1 MRDHFKTTFLAVLA
15 VLLTWNVFLTYR
27 LHQVENNQQPGENK
41 VIEKVVTS
49 FDTDIVKVVN
59 EVQPKVVSVLTEKG
73 GVVVGSG
80 SGIVYKNEKGI
91 VYIVSNHHVIE
102 GGSSYVVRFV
112 SGEEIEAELI
122 GSDPY
127 TDLALLK
134 VETDLDVKPFK
145 FGDSDASNVG
155 EFVLAVG
162 SPVGIEFENTF
173 TFGILSGKNRVVP
186 VDLDGDG
193 RSDWDMVVMQT
204 DAAIN
209 PGNSGGALVNMAG
222 ELIGINSLKISSSKI
237 EGMGFAIPINEVEP
251 IIKQISKEGKVTY
264 PIIGIS
270 AVSIDQLNVF
280 QRNYYKIPDHVN
292 IGVFVVEIPQGPA
305 KRAGMKEGDI
315 IVSFNGEEIDNFR
328 EFRRNL
334 YQHKVGDKVKL
345 GIHRYGEDLDI
356 EVTLE

>member
-91 VYIVSNHHVIE
+91 VYVVSNHHVIE

-209 PGNSGGALVNMAG
+209 PGNSGGALVNMAI

-251 IIKQISKEGKVTY
+251 IIKQIVKKE
-264 PIIGIS
+264 
-270 AVSIDQLNVF
+270 
-280 QRNYYKIPDHVN
+280 
-292 IGVFVVEIPQGPA
+292 
-305 KRAGMKEGDI
+305 
-315 IVSFNGEEIDNFR
+315 
-328 EFRRNL
+328 
-334 YQHKVGDKVKL
+334 KL
-345 GIHRYGEDLDI
+345 LIYHRYFSCFHRSTECIPKKL
-356 EVTLE
+356 L

>member
-91 VYIVSNHHVIE
+91 VYVVSNHHVIE

-209 PGNSGGALVNMAG
+209 PGNSGGAFGKMG
-222 ELIGINSLKISSSKI
+222 GGMIG
-237 EGMGFAIPINEVEP
+237 G
-251 IIKQISKEGKVTY
+251 
-264 PIIGIS
+264 
-270 AVSIDQLNVF
+270 
-280 QRNYYKIPDHVN
+280 
-292 IGVFVVEIPQGPA
+292 
-305 KRAGMKEGDI
+305 
-315 IVSFNGEEIDNFR
+315 
-328 EFRRNL
+328 
-334 YQHKVGDKVKL
+334 
-345 GIHRYGEDLDI
+345 
-356 EVTLE
+356 